1 MAWTTKPEWSGKAI
15 AEAQNSQGSIPW
27 PSQKIVNDDLIAKL
41 EKVHSNLKPTHD
53 PYTNPDSHIYYEC
66 NCGAILDPGTR
77 SFAQL
82 NNVASAKDWKVRWRK
97 DGQGYEAFCV
107 ECGKDVE

>member
-1 MAWTTKPEWSGKAI
+1 MRGDDMAWTTKPEFSLTHDTT
-15 AEAQNSQGSIPW
+15 P
-27 PSQKIVNDDLIAKL
+27 IVNIGVAIEEIRK
-41 EKVHSNLKPTHD
+41 HSNLKPTHD

-107 ECGKDVE
+107 ECGKDKE